1 VAGQRQVGCNGTYV
15 LKEDLEH
22 TAGLLVD
29 EARDTLHTATTSEAA
44 DGGLGDALDVVAK
57 NLAVTLSAAL
67 AETLAA
73 LSTSRHVVVVGVGGC
88 GGGGVCVG
96 RLAGVK

>member
-1 VAGQRQVGCNGTYV
+1 MSKSTTQGEAAVTDV

-22 TAGLLVD
+22 APGLLVD

-67 AETLAA
+67 AEA
-73 LSTSRHVVVVGVGGC
+73 LEDSNE
-88 GGGGVCVG
+88 
-96 RLAGVK
+96 RLKTT